1 MDRNK
6 ARRAVKQ
13 LLEAIGEDPSRPD
26 LKATPER
33 AARMWQ
39 EVTAGIAAD
48 PSREIKV
55 FHYPGFDEIVILKDI
70 PFYSVCE
77 HHLLP
82 FIGKVHLAYIP
93 KNGMITGLS
102 NLIRAVEIM
111 SRRLQVQ
118 ERLTTELADLLM
130 TRINPRGVLVQ
141 IEAEHLCISMRGV
154 KTAGTLT
161 KTEALRGIFRRD
173 ERTRAEALSLLKD

>member
-6 ARRAVKQ
+6 ARRAVRQ
-13 LLEAIGEDPSRPD
+13 LLEALGEDLSRPD
-26 LKATPER
+26 LKATPAR
-33 AARMWQ
+33 AARMWE
-39 EVTAGIAAD
+39 EVTAGTQSD
-48 PSREIKV
+48 PARELKV
-55 FHYPGFDEIVILKDI
+55 FRYPGFDEIVVLKDI
-70 PFYSVCE
+70 PFYSTCE

-102 NLIRAVEIM
+102 NLIRAVEVM

-118 ERLTTELADLLM
+118 ERLTTEIADLLM
-130 TRINPRGVLVQ
+130 NRLKPRGVLVQ

-154 KTAGTLT
+154 NKAGTIT

-173 ERTRAEALSLLKD
+173 ERTRSEALSLLKD